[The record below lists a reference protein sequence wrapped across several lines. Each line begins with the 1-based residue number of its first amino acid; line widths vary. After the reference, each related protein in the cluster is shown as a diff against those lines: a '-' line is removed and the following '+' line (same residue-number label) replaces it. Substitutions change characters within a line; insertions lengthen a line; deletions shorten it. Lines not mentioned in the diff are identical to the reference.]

1 MDRRVRRV
9 LELNKEGRSIQA
21 IAQELEMGQDE
32 VKLIL
37 DLNQ

>member
-9 LELNKEGRSIQA
+9 LELNKEGKNIQT

>member
-1 MDRRVRRV
+1 V
-9 LELNKEGRSIQA
+9 LELHKAGSDIASIA
-21 IAQELEMGQDE
+21 KELEMGQDE